1 MEVALKSITV
11 LDLDHP
17 GAKDPEYRKRR
28 DSIAQLT
35 QRARVKGEPPPVLEY
50 TEEEHSVWRIICAR
64 LGPLHEQHANRIYL
78 EAKKA
83 LQIPEDH
90 IPQLRELS
98 DRLASYHGFRL
109 GAVEGLVDSRSF
121 LSQFAQKVMW
131 CTQYIRHSS
140 RPEYTPEPDII
151 HEVIGHAPAF
161 TDKDLCDLSEL
172 IGRAAR
178 VANEEQLEQLERI
191 YWFTIEFGL
200 IEEAGEVKAYGAG
213 LLGSFGELQNVYSGD
228 VEWKP
233 FVLEEVV
240 NATYNHTEMQSKLY
254 VVPSFA
260 FLREEIERYLR
271 DYGLEHALEEEEEEV
286 TSKKEVAS
294 GQ

>member
-1 MEVALKSITV
+1 MEVALKSIAF

-17 GAKDPEYRKRR
+17 GARDPVYRLRR

-35 QRARVKGEPPPVLEY
+35 RESREKGEPPPVLEY
-50 TEEEHSVWRIICAR
+50 TEEEHGVWRIICTR
-64 LGPLHEQHANRIYL
+64 LGPLHEQHANRRYL

-83 LQIPEDH
+83 LRIPEDH

-121 LSQFAQKVMW
+121 LSQFAQKSMW
-131 CTQYIRHSS
+131 CTQYIRHAS

-151 HEVIGHAPAF
+151 HEVIGHVPAF
-161 TDKDLCDLSEL
+161 TDKDLCDLSVL

-200 IEEAGEVKAYGAG
+200 IEEAGQVNAYGAG
-213 LLGSFGELQNVYSGD
+213 LLGSFGELQHVYSGE
-228 VEWKP
+228 VERKP
-233 FVLEEVV
+233 FVLDEVV
-240 NATYNHTEMQSKLY
+240 NATYNHTEMQSRLY

-260 FLREEIERYLR
+260 FLREQIELYLR
-271 DYGLEHALEEEEEEV
+271 KYGLEHALEKEV
-286 TSKKEVAS
+286 TSEK
-294 GQ
+294 